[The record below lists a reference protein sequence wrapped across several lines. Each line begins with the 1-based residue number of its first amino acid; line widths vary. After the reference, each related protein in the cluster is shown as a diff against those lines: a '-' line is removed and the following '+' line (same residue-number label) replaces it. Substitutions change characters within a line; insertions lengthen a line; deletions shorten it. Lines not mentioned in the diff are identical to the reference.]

1 MGGDKGVLDPEEPL
15 GAKSLQIWKGPS
27 VRSALLI
34 TANETIMTHKEQAE
48 AILDKRAMAKVLVS
62 VYV

>member
-1 MGGDKGVLDPEEPL
+1 MGGDKGVLDPEEPYGL
-15 GAKSLQIWKGPS
+15 KSLQTRKGPS
-27 VRSALLI
+27 VRSALL
-34 TANETIMTHKEQAE
+34 TNTNETIMTHKEQAE